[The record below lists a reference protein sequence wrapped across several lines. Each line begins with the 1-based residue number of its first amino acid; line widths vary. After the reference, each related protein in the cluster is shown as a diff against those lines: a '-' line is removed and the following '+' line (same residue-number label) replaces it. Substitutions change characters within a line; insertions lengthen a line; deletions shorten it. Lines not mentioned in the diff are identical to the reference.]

1 MTHLTKGK
9 TKLVSRVRRLQ
20 GQLDAVARALEG
32 GADCGDILQL
42 VASIRGALNGL
53 TIELMEE
60 HVRHHVVDPDHEAD
74 PAKAKGASELL
85 AVLRTYLK

>member
-1 MTHLTKGK
+1 MTHLTKDK

-20 GQLDAVARALEG
+20 GQLDAVARALED

>member
-1 MTHLTKGK
+1 MVHFCKDRA
-9 TKLVSRVRRLQ
+9 KLVSRVRRLQ
-20 GQLDAVARALEG
+20 GQLDAVARQMES
-32 GADCGDILQL
+32 GADCGDVLQL

-53 TIELMEE
+53 TLELIDD

-74 PAKAKGASELL
+74 PAKAKGASDLL